1 MLEKS
6 MSYGRQKLLQYID
19 DDRSIRGNL
28 SVKLTDQLHCLDISE
43 PFISRLQKRGSE
55 FGKVW
60 KFLKL
65 NCPGRCSCVTTNSIV
80 EHGQKITQFFLGEHK
95 VITPEQQ
102 YPDVILWVFFYVF
115 RMSVAIAFLC
125 ENAVESAISVS

>member
-102 YPDVILWVFFYVF
+102 FLGVILK
-115 RMSVAIAFLC
+115 FLMHLR
-125 ENAVESAISVS
+125 